1 MISTLKINISD
12 FKPGLF
18 TDTHRTVQY
27 VSGPHSGVRALYDV
41 RLMFHGGAG
50 KMYIYI
56 LEVRD
61 LFLLIYGCVIKNV
74 WRPLQ

>member
-1 MISTLKINISD
+1 MINTLKINISD

-27 VSGPHSGVRALYDV
+27 VSGLHSGVRALYDV

-50 KMYIYI
+50 KIMNIYIYWK
-56 LEVRD
+56 
-61 LFLLIYGCVIKNV
+61 CVIYSY
-74 WRPLQ
+74 